1 MNKKNIPVNEALAN
15 AFAARINKESDK
27 ETVKNSVE
35 VTAEALAPFVK
46 RFGQNQIDEWKAQF
60 GGRKLIYLKVEDS
73 LAILRPVTSED
84 LGEYMTS
91 IGTNGISKAIAFI
104 VNELWLDGDLDLI
117 QDEDKFIGVFMQ
129 VNNLLEGKKA
139 DFFRF

>member
-1 MNKKNIPVNEALAN
+1 MSKKNTPANDALAN

-46 RFGQNQIDEWKAQF
+46 RFSQNQIDEWKTQF